1 MAAKAFNNVIIG
13 QFVLS
18 GVPIKAYV
26 GGRFLTITSADDV
39 EDPLIGFGMDED
51 GRMLQFSYPEVEFLQ
66 VQGNKVDIM
75 TYNQGMK
82 KLAGGPSKPEDDKGE
97 EDKGEEDKEGG
108 DDKKEGPGMSDSV
121 IPRLANLI
129 EGDPESIKKDI
140 VDKKKE
146 LMDLKKDLL
155 DAETDEMED
164 AEDSIDESHEA
175 MPGTYT
181 FGVGDIINNK
191 NPGCVHYGSKGIVI
205 QIPKQGLIRYTVTN
219 TGDTYKPG
227 DILTKTADQLEK
239 I

>member
-1 MAAKAFNNVIIG
+1 MAELTSFSNVIIG

-26 GGRFLTITSADDV
+26 NGRFLTITDADDV

-82 KLAGGPSKPEDDKGE
+82 KLAGGPSKPPADDKGE
-97 EDKGEEDKEGG
+97 EDKTGKEDPEKI
-108 DDKKEGPGMSDSV
+108 KDSV
-121 IPRLANLI
+121 MPSLANLI

-164 AEDSIDESHEA
+164 AESGMDESHVA
-175 MPGTYT
+175 TPGTYE
-181 FGVGDIINNK
+181 FGTGDIINNK

-219 TGDTYKPG
+219 TGDTFKPG

>member
-1 MAAKAFNNVIIG
+1 MAELTSFNNVIIG

-26 GGRFLTITSADDV
+26 GGRFLTITDADDV

-51 GRMLQFSYPEVEFLQ
+51 GAMHQFSYPEVEFLQ

-75 TYNQGMK
+75 TYNQGMA
-82 KLAGGPSKPEDDKGE
+82 KLAGGAAPEDDK
-97 EDKGEEDKEGG
+97 EDKGEEDKEEEP
-108 DDKKEGPGMSDSV
+108 KKEESV
-121 IPRLANLI
+121 MPRLANLI
-129 EGDPESIKKDI
+129 EADSESIKKDI
-140 VDKKKE
+140 ADKKKE
-146 LMDLKKDLL
+146 LIDLKKDLL

-164 AEDSIDESHEA
+164 AEDSDAAMDEGEVA
-175 MPGTYT
+175 TPGTYT

>member
-1 MAAKAFNNVIIG
+1 MAELTSFNNVIIG

-26 GGRFLTITSADDV
+26 GGRFLTITDADDV

-51 GRMLQFSYPEVEFLQ
+51 GKMLQFSYPEVEFLQ

-82 KLAGGPSKPEDDKGE
+82 KVAGGPSKPPADDKGE
-97 EDKGEEDKEGG
+97 EDKEEDKEEP
-108 DDKKEGPGMSDSV
+108 KKEESV
-121 IPRLANLI
+121 MPRLANLL
-129 EGDPESIKKDI
+129 EDSESIKKDI
-140 VDKKKE
+140 ADKKKE
-146 LMDLKKDLL
+146 LIDLKKDLL

-164 AEDSIDESHEA
+164 AEDSDAAMDEGEVA
-175 MPGTYT
+175 TPGTYT
-181 FGVGDIINNK
+181 FGVGDIVNNK
-191 NPGCVHYGSKGIVI
+191 NLSCVHYGSKGIVI

-219 TGDTYKPG
+219 TGDTFKPG

>member
-1 MAAKAFNNVIIG
+1 MAELTSFSNVIIG

-26 GGRFLTITSADDV
+26 GGRFLTITDADDV

-82 KLAGGPSKPEDDKGE
+82 KLAGGPSKPAEDDK
-97 EDKGEEDKEGG
+97 EDKGEEDKVGEE
-108 DDKKEGPGMSDSV
+108 DPNKIKDSV

-129 EGDPESIKKDI
+129 KEDPESIKKDI

-175 MPGTYT
+175 MPGTYE
-181 FGVGDIINNK
+181 FGTGDIINNK

>member
-1 MAAKAFNNVIIG
+1 MAELTSFSNVIIG

-26 GGRFLTITSADDV
+26 GGRFLTITDADDV

-82 KLAGGPSKPEDDKGE
+82 KLAGGPSKPAADDKGE
-97 EDKGEEDKEGG
+97 EDKEEDKEEP
-108 DDKKEGPGMSDSV
+108 KKEESV
-121 IPRLANLI
+121 MPRLTNLL
-129 EGDPESIKKDI
+129 EDSESIKKDI
-140 VDKKKE
+140 ADKKKE
-146 LMDLKKDLL
+146 LIDLKKDLL

-164 AEDSIDESHEA
+164 AEDSDASMDESHEA
-175 MPGTYT
+175 IPGIYE
-181 FGVGDIINNK
+181 FGTGDIINNK
-191 NPGCVHYGSKGIVI
+191 NPGCIHYGSKGIVI

>member
-1 MAAKAFNNVIIG
+1 MAELTSFNNVIIG

-26 GGRFLTITSADDV
+26 NGRFLTITDADDV

-51 GRMLQFSYPEVEFLQ
+51 GRMLQFAYPEVEFLQ

-82 KLAGGPSKPEDDKGE
+82 KLAGGPSKPSADDKGE
-97 EDKGEEDKEGG
+97 EDKEEEP
-108 DDKKEGPGMSDSV
+108 KKEESV
-121 IPRLANLI
+121 MPSLANLI
-129 EGDPESIKKDI
+129 KEDPESIKKDI

-164 AEDSIDESHEA
+164 AEDSMDESHEA
-175 MPGTYT
+175 MPGTYE
-181 FGVGDIINNK
+181 FGTGDIINNK

-219 TGDTYKPG
+219 TGDTFKPG

>member
-1 MAAKAFNNVIIG
+1 MAELTSFSNVIIG

-26 GGRFLTITSADDV
+26 GGRFLTITDADDV

-51 GRMLQFSYPEVEFLQ
+51 GKMHQFSYPEVEFLQ

-75 TYNQGMK
+75 TYNQGMA
-82 KLAGGPSKPEDDKGE
+82 KLAGGAAAPEDSEGE
-97 EDKGEEDKEGG
+97 EEEKEEEP
-108 DDKKEGPGMSDSV
+108 KKEENVM
-121 IPRLANLI
+121 PRLVNLL
-129 EGDPESIKKDI
+129 EADSESIKKDI
-140 VDKKKE
+140 ADKKKE
-146 LMDLKKDLL
+146 LIDLKKDLL

-164 AEDSIDESHEA
+164 AEDSDAAMDEGEVA
-175 MPGTYT
+175 TPGTYT
-181 FGVGDIINNK
+181 FGVGDIVNNK
-191 NPGCVHYGSKGIVI
+191 NLSCVHYGSKGIVI

>member
-1 MAAKAFNNVIIG
+1 MAELTSFNNVIIG

-26 GGRFLTITSADDV
+26 NGRFLTITDADDV

-51 GRMLQFSYPEVEFLQ
+51 GAMHQFSYPEVEFLQ

-75 TYNQGMK
+75 TYNQGMA
-82 KLAGGPSKPEDDKGE
+82 KLAGGAAPEDDK
-97 EDKGEEDKEGG
+97 EDKGEEDKEEEP
-108 DDKKEGPGMSDSV
+108 KKEESV
-121 IPRLANLI
+121 MPRLANLI
-129 EGDPESIKKDI
+129 EADSESIKKDI
-140 VDKKKE
+140 ADKKKE
-146 LMDLKKDLL
+146 LIDLKKDLL

-164 AEDSIDESHEA
+164 AEDSDAAMDEGEVA
-175 MPGTYT
+175 TPGTYT

>member
-1 MAAKAFNNVIIG
+1 MCVGPFRPKMPQMPKPQGPAPTVKAAQKAPDYVD
-13 QFVLS
+13 
-18 GVPIKAYV
+18 PEKIK
-26 GGRFLTITSADDV
+26 
-39 EDPLIGFGMDED
+39 
-51 GRMLQFSYPEVEFLQ
+51 
-66 VQGNKVDIM
+66 
-75 TYNQGMK
+75 
-82 KLAGGPSKPEDDKGE
+82 
-97 EDKGEEDKEGG
+97 
-108 DDKKEGPGMSDSV
+108 DSV
-121 IPRLANLI
+121 IPRLANLV
-129 EGDPESIKKDI
+129 EGDPESLKKDI

-164 AEDSIDESHEA
+164 AEDSMDESHEA

>member
-1 MAAKAFNNVIIG
+1 MAELTSFSNVIIG

-26 GGRFLTITSADDV
+26 GGRFLTITDADDV

-121 IPRLANLI
+121 IPRLANLV

-164 AEDSIDESHEA
+164 AEDSMDEGKINE
-175 MPGTYT
+175 YT
-181 FGVGDIINNK
+181 FGTGDIVNDK
-191 NPGCVHYGSKGIVI
+191 DLSCPHYGSKGIVI
-205 QIPKQGLIRYTVTN
+205 QIPSQGVIRYSVTN
-219 TGDTYKPG
+219 TGDTFKPG
-227 DILTKTADQLEK
+227 DILTKDANQLEK

>member
-1 MAAKAFNNVIIG
+1 MAELTSFSNVIIG

-26 GGRFLTITSADDV
+26 NGRFLTITDADDV

-51 GRMLQFSYPEVEFLQ
+51 GKMLQFSYPEVEFLQ

-97 EDKGEEDKEGG
+97 EDKEEEP
-108 DDKKEGPGMSDSV
+108 KKEESV
-121 IPRLANLI
+121 MPRLANLV

-164 AEDSIDESHEA
+164 AEDSMDESHEA

-219 TGDTYKPG
+219 TGDTFKPG